1 MRDFES
7 MSKGESSMADAERRA
22 RGLEMIAE
30 VYAGDVVTPPEG
42 YAFTDIMLEQL
53 FAEVW
58 SREVLSIRDRR
69 ILLLG
74 IIAEK
79 GETSTFGIQVKAA
92 LKRGEL
98 TPDEV
103 RELLLMIAQY
113 AGYPRA
119 AALLGVIETK
129 IAEVAEEREND
140 AS

>member
-1 MRDFES
+1 MTR
-7 MSKGESSMADAERRA
+7 SKRRE

-58 SREVLSIRDRR
+58 SRDVLSIRDRR

-79 GETSTFGIQVKAA
+79 GETAIFGLQVKAA

-98 TPDEV
+98 TPDEL
-103 RELLLMIAQY
+103 REFLLMIAQY

-119 AALLGVIETK
+119 AALLGVIEGK
-129 IAEVAEEREND
+129 IAEVAKEKEAERENGKP
-140 AS
+140 AE